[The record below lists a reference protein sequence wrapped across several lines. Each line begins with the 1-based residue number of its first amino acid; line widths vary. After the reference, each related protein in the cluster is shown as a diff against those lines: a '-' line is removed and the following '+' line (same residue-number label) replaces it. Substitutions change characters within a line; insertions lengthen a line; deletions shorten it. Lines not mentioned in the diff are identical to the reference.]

1 MDKKRT
7 LIISLIILA
16 VVLIIATVVF
26 GYSYYQK
33 SHKAV
38 ETDAVQQAGDTAENL
53 GKSASQGV
61 LPSIDPK
68 SNPMENAP
76 DINPVSKTN
85 PFSSI
90 KTNPF

>member
-1 MDKKRT
+1 MNKKK
-7 LIISLIILA
+7 ILTIVIA
-16 VVLIIATVVF
+16 VLVVAAI
-26 GYSYYQK
+26 GVGWWYYQK
-33 SHKAV
+33 SHRAQRAIERAGDFMRNLGEKAV
-38 ETDAVQQAGDTAENL
+38 
-53 GKSASQGV
+53 QGV

-85 PFSSI
+85 PFSNI